1 MSADLAVRR
10 RTVLFAVFFTNL
22 LSLACQVLW
31 VRKLTFLFGST
42 AGVFATVLASFLL
55 GLALGAVLAGRAV
68 DRAARPWRL
77 LGVLLLALGIYC
89 AASLPLFDLA
99 RRLYLALFPQSL
111 APLPAALGKLA
122 VVLVALLLP
131 TMGIGAVFPLAVRL
145 YRGVDRGVGAGLGG
159 DLSLVYALDTLG
171 AATGA
176 LLAGFLFVP
185 GLGLSASTL
194 LLGAGAVI
202 LGLFLF
208 LGGGEPVE
216 A

>member
-1 MSADLAVRR
+1 MSADPAVRR

-55 GLALGAVLAGRAV
+55 GPALGAAVAGRAV

-77 LGVLLLALGIYC
+77 LGALLVALGVYC

-131 TMGIGAVFPLAVRL
+131 TMAIGAVFPLAVRL
-145 YRGVDRGVGAGLGG
+145 YRGARAGLGG

-171 AATGA
+171 AAT
-176 LLAGFLFVP
+176 
-185 GLGLSASTL
+185 
-194 LLGAGAVI
+194 
-202 LGLFLF
+202 
-208 LGGGEPVE
+208 
-216 A
+216 